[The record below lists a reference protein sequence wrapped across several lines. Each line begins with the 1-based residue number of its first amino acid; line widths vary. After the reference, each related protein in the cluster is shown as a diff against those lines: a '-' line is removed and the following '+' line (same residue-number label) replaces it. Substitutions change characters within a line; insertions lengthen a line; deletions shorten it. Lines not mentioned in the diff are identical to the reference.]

1 MDKNMSE
8 EPQLPEAELARVAD
22 GSLDAA
28 HEAEVRRR
36 LERSPDLT
44 AALGE
49 QERVVAML
57 RSIDVQAPA
66 SLRAALPE
74 QLPPADR
81 SRSRRSRR
89 RFGHLVPVGVAL
101 AAALVIVLVTDGSAT
116 GPSLQ
121 QTVRLTLAAA
131 TYPAPG
137 ERTASA
143 LDHTAAG
150 IAFPYWQQSVG
161 WRAVGARADRI
172 GGREI
177 VTVFYGR
184 PGGHRVGYA
193 IVGGPALPVSGGRT
207 VTRGGV
213 PYYFLRQ
220 GSARLVTW
228 LRSGHTCVIAGRRVT
243 EATLLAL
250 ATTDVRQ

>member
-1 MDKNMSE
+1 MDKDMSE
-8 EPQLPEAELARVAD
+8 EPQLAEAELARVAD

-57 RSIDVQAPA
+57 RSIDAQAPA

-74 QLPPADR
+74 QLQRADR
-81 SRSRRSRR
+81 SRSRR

-101 AAALVIVLVTDGSAT
+101 AAALVIVLVTGGGAT

-137 ERTASA
+137 ERTAST

-220 GSARLVTW
+220 GSATLVTW